1 MNNPDHVVWIPE
13 TGSISLLKIKMVDD
27 TSRRQKTD
35 LVHIITNVGKNNEK
49 ENKKTHLV
57 NGVMSFQPNAKT
69 WKTCVVDNPIPRHKR
84 LNPIIVFFISE
95 PHVSYMINTSFEY
108 SRLTPK

>member
-1 MNNPDHVVWIPE
+1 MYYPDHLVWIPE

-49 ENKKTHLV
+49 QNKK
-57 NGVMSFQPNAKT
+57 
-69 WKTCVVDNPIPRHKR
+69 NP
-84 LNPIIVFFISE
+84 LS
-95 PHVSYMINTSFEY
+95 
-108 SRLTPK
+108 